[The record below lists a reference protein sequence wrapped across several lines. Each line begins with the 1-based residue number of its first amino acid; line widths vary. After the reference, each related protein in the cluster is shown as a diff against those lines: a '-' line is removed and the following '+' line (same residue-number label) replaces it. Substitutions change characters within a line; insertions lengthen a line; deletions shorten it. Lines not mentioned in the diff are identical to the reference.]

1 MVSKMFVCC
10 RVSLLL
16 DVGVLSVFMRMV
28 THHQGLELNVHA
40 GRGELMLNLNHTV
53 SSRIK

>member
-1 MVSKMFVCC
+1 MFVCC